1 MAIGS
6 APVTDWKAKFN
17 RKQGEDETAMDCWER
32 IKTAA
37 TALASADRAMP
48 HALIVDTLKEALSS
62 SHTHW
67 VVDIEDDATFEQIDA
82 LIIKKGTVQQVGLA
96 YGPIRACSYSYTA
109 QAAGPQRSPRKA
121 SLTPGSAD
129 AMRGKSMFAAYI
141 AASVGH
147 S

>member
-1 MAIGS
+1 MSRESLKLII
-6 APVTDWKAKFN
+6 N
-17 RKQGEDETAMDCWER
+17 RKRHSVM
-32 IKTAA
+32 
-37 TALASADRAMP
+37 L
-48 HALIVDTLKEALSS
+48 LSS
-62 SHTHW
+62 L
-67 VVDIEDDATFEQIDA
+67 VDCPPLRMGKMGTRAGRPNKT
-82 LIIKKGTVQQVGLA
+82 TVQQVGLA

-129 AMRGKSMFAAYI
+129 AMREKSMFAAYI

>member
-1 MAIGS
+1 MSSQANTQTS
-6 APVTDWKAKFN
+6 
-17 RKQGEDETAMDCWER
+17 EDLRRYLT
-32 IKTAA
+32 I
-37 TALASADRAMP
+37 
-48 HALIVDTLKEALSS
+48 I
-62 SHTHW
+62 
-67 VVDIEDDATFEQIDA
+67 DI
-82 LIIKKGTVQQVGLA
+82 TVQQVGLA

-129 AMRGKSMFAAYI
+129 AMREKSMFAAYI

>member
-1 MAIGS
+1 MMMLYDI
-6 APVTDWKAKFN
+6 
-17 RKQGEDETAMDCWER
+17 RE
-32 IKTAA
+32 
-37 TALASADRAMP
+37 ASAVGLMY
-48 HALIVDTLKEALSS
+48 
-62 SHTHW
+62 
-67 VVDIEDDATFEQIDA
+67 DDDFDCSF
-82 LIIKKGTVQQVGLA
+82 TVQQVGLA

-129 AMRGKSMFAAYI
+129 AMREKSMFAAYI

>member
-1 MAIGS
+1 MQ
-6 APVTDWKAKFN
+6 VRLEMVKLKAS
-17 RKQGEDETAMDCWER
+17 QT
-32 IKTAA
+32 
-37 TALASADRAMP
+37 
-48 HALIVDTLKEALSS
+48 SS
-62 SHTHW
+62 SLLT
-67 VVDIEDDATFEQIDA
+67 
-82 LIIKKGTVQQVGLA
+82 KCNTVQQVGLA

-129 AMRGKSMFAAYI
+129 AMREKSMFAAYI